1 MTVKRLITGLLAVL
15 VIAAVMAPS
24 LMAQSLVS
32 GDLTGTVTD
41 PSGAVVSGASVML
54 KSDSTGQ
61 TRSTSSS
68 SNGNYRFSLLSP
80 GSYTITVTASGFS
93 KTETKAVVNVGQAS
107 IADVKM
113 AVGASS
119 TTVEVTTTAPLV
131 NADNADLSTNFNQAL
146 ISNQPNGGNDLS
158 YIAQTAPGAI
168 MNTAAGYGNFSV
180 YGLPATSNL
189 FSVNGENDMD
199 PYLNLNNTGATN
211 LMLGRNDLQEATVVS
226 NAYSGQYG
234 QQAGAQVNYV
244 TKSGTNQ
251 WHGNAVYYWNG
262 SSDERQRLVQQ
273 CAGRSQAVRQQQ
285 SVGSLHRWT
294 DQEGQTVLLRQHRR
308 HPLRS
313 AGQLSGVC
321 VES

>member
-1 MTVKRLITGLLAVL
+1 MTVKRMITGLLAVL

-41 PSGAVVSGASVML
+41 PSGAVVSGATVAL
-54 KSDSTGQ
+54 KSDATGASR
-61 TRSTSSS
+61 TATTG
-68 SNGNYRFSLLSP
+68 SNGTYRFSLLPP
-80 GSYTITVTASGFS
+80 GSYTVTVTASGFS
-93 KTETKAVVNVGQAS
+93 KTSSTASVAIGQAS

-119 TTVEVTTTAPLV
+119 TTVEVTTAAPLV
-131 NADNADLSTNFNQAL
+131 QADNADLSTNFNQNL
-146 ISNQPNGGNDLS
+146 ISNSPNGGNDLS
-158 YIAQTAPGAI
+158 YIAQTSPGAV
-168 MNTAAGYGNFSV
+168 MNTASGYGNFSV

-211 LMLGRNDLQEATVVS
+211 LMLGRNDVQEATVVS

-251 WHGNAVYYWNG
+251 CHGNAI
-262 SSDERQRLVQQ
+262 
-273 CAGRSQAVRQQQ
+273 
-285 SVGSLHRWT
+285 
-294 DQEGQTVLLRQHRR
+294 
-308 HPLRS
+308 
-313 AGQLSGVC
+313 
-321 VES
+321 